1 MLWCYFNIILVQLV
15 GCYVLCLLHM
25 LWLNYF
31 VAVICSKKIL
41 LHFFLTT
48 EGKYYYGVRIVT
60 GHNVTCNATPFDVFF
75 SLGHGTLKTES
86 ISLNRLQSLM
96 TTSAFNKGTHV
107 DMIVETDSDMG
118 DVQVVGVGL
127 KPGLIA
133 RFLLINHRWY
143 VAFISII
150 NFQKDEVEHHFPCYH
165 WLGYDDGELT
175 VSAKTC
181 KFLIDYVP
189 SCIAPDIKFTK

>member
-1 MLWCYFNIILVQLV
+1 
-15 GCYVLCLLHM
+15 
-25 LWLNYF
+25 
-31 VAVICSKKIL
+31 
-41 LHFFLTT
+41 
-48 EGKYYYGVRIVT
+48 
-60 GHNVTCNATPFDVFF
+60 
-75 SLGHGTLKTES
+75 
-86 ISLNRLQSLM
+86 
-96 TTSAFNKGTHV
+96 
-107 DMIVETDSDMG
+107 MIVETDSDMG

-175 VSAKTC
+175 VSANTC
-181 KFLIDYVP
+181 KFLIDYVYDLP
-189 SCIAPDIKFTK
+189 SCIPLDIKFTW